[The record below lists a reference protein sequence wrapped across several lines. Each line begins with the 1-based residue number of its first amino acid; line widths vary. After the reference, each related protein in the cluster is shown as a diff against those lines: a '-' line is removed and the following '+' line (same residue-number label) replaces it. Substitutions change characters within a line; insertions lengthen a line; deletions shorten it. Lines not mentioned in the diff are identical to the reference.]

1 MKTLTKL
8 LFLMLV
14 TLSLSCTKNDS
25 LANRENTNN
34 NSTNVENS
42 NNTNNDTL
50 CTFQSIVL
58 DTSDLVSINKTSIIY
73 NWKLIAYAD
82 LSDCSFITEPK
93 DIEKSVEI
101 NFKDSENVSGHTLG
115 NTFEG
120 KYLIQNDS
128 IQFIDLLITLVKEP
142 EWGEKFT
149 YAIYNS
155 DLVTIKNDTLIIYYS
170 QSKKAMIFSKQ

>member
-1 MKTLTKL
+1 MKTLTNL
-8 LFLMLV
+8 LFLMLI
-14 TLSLSCTKNDS
+14 TLSLSCSKNDS

-42 NNTNNDTL
+42 NNTNYDTL

-93 DIEKSVEI
+93 TIS
-101 NFKDSENVSGHTLG
+101 FKLS
-115 NTFEG
+115 
-120 KYLIQNDS
+120 
-128 IQFIDLLITLVKEP
+128 
-142 EWGEKFT
+142 
-149 YAIYNS
+149 
-155 DLVTIKNDTLIIYYS
+155 
-170 QSKKAMIFSKQ
+170 

>member
-1 MKTLTKL
+1 MKTLTNL
-8 LFLMLV
+8 LFLMLI
-14 TLSLSCTKNDS
+14 TLSLSCSKNDS
-25 LANRENTNN
+25 LQIERIRAITL
-34 NSTNVENS
+34 NVENS
-42 NNTNNDTL
+42 NNTNYDTL